1 MVFGFFKKKKIDLIT
16 PEEVV
21 FSYTF
26 TFNESGILYPYSVQP
41 KTDLDF
47 YWQALEQEGYADLIE
62 WLTEG
67 ILYTKN
73 DRVKVFLEELKLYI
87 SQVFITLL
95 SREEQTAMLKNIL
108 GYLGK

>member
-47 YWQALEQEGYADLIE
+47 YWQALEQEGYADLIAQQ
-62 WLTEG
+62 
-67 ILYTKN
+67 Y
-73 DRVKVFLEELKLYI
+73 V
-87 SQVFITLL
+87 LL
-95 SREEQTAMLKNIL
+95 WDEFYQLFEDEDHQAMFSIP
-108 GYLGK
+108 